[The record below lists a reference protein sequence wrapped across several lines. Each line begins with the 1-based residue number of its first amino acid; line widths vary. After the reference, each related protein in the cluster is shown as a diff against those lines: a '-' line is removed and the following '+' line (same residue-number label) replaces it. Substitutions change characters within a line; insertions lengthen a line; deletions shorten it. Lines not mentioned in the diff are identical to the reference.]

1 MYRIPC
7 LYRNRPCT
15 RSYST
20 RHFFA
25 GPQALPLQAP
35 SPSGSHKL
43 LFPRC
48 GYHHPHWRSHRQIH
62 ILKAA
67 RASHSCARCKEIR
80 NDHLHALSELLLPL
94 KPAAR
99 YSPVPS
105 AYRLCQEILLFFSLL
120 YSLNP
125 GLYSRIHLPLQALNL
140 FYCPSFIRAFCRTG
154 SAVASFCPHALPDF
168 EQVPL

>member
-7 LYRNRPCT
+7 LYRNRSCT

-25 GPQALPLQAP
+25 EPQALPLQAP
-35 SPSGSHKL
+35 SPTGSHKL

-48 GYHHPHWRSHRQIH
+48 GYHRPHWRSHRQIH

-67 RASHSCARCKEIR
+67 RASHSCARCTKTH
-80 NDHLHALSELLLPL
+80 NGHLHALSELLLPL
-94 KPAAR
+94 KPAAH

-105 AYRLCQEILLFFSLL
+105 AYHQYQEILFFFALL
-120 YSLNP
+120 YSFKPNLRI
-125 GLYSRIHLPLQALNL
+125 RIHLLLQALNL
-140 FYCPSFIRAFCRTG
+140 FYCLSCIRTFSRT
-154 SAVASFCPHALPDF
+154 
-168 EQVPL
+168 